1 MIKLTAKKGYKY
13 LNIKNNVVA
22 GEVCLGINESVDN
35 WKEITEEEAAVIIK
49 EQKRKEYAEHLKESL
64 TYLYEQQMSVYI
76 DEEDKDGDK
85 DRQ

>member
-35 WKEITEEEAAVIIK
+35 WKEITEEEATVIIK
-49 EQKRKEYAEHLKESL
+49 EQKHKEYAEHLKESL
-64 TYLYEQQMSVYI
+64 TYLYKQQMGGYI
-76 DEEDKDGDK
+76 DEE
-85 DRQ
+85 

>member
-13 LNIKNNVVA
+13 LNIKNNAVA

-49 EQKRKEYAEHLKESL
+49 KQKRKEYAEHLKESL
-64 TYLYEQQMSVYI
+64 THLYEQQMSGYI
-76 DEEDKDGDK
+76 DEE
-85 DRQ
+85 

>member
-22 GEVCLGINESVDN
+22 GEVYLGINESVDN

-64 TYLYEQQMSVYI
+64 TLLYEQQMSGYI
-76 DEEDKDGDK
+76 DKEDEDEDK